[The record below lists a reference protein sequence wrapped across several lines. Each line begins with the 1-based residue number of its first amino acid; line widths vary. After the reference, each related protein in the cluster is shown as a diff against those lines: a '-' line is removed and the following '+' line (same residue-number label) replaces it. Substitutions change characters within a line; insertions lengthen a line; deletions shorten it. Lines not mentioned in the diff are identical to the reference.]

1 MESRGVFM
9 LFFVVALLLVLVA
22 FDVVALLRERQD
34 A

>member
-9 LFFVVALLLVLVA
+9 LFFVVTLFLVLVA